1 MRAAEVLASRVLFFG
16 GVLSVALMTLGIV
29 GFAVRGGLKPE
40 LVAEARRAE
49 VRDGVRSPDVF
60 VSLREV
66 GRALGRWPVDP
77 LAVVASG
84 VLLLLVTPAASV
96 ASVLVVFLRASDRR
110 YAGVALVLLLALV
123 LSLVLL
129 GYRR

>member
-1 MRAAEVLASRVLFFG
+1 MLFWG
-16 GVLSVALMTLGIV
+16 GVLSVTLITLGIV

-49 VRDGVRSPDVF
+49 MREGARPPDVF
-60 VSLREV
+60 VSVTEV
-66 GRALGRWPVDP
+66 VRALGRWPADP

-84 VLLLLVTPAASV
+84 VLLLLVTPAAGV
-96 ASVLVVFLRASDRR
+96 AAALMVFLRAGDRR
-110 YAGVALVLLLALV
+110 YAGVALVLLLAL
-123 LSLVLL
+123 LASLALL